1 MICNHKESVMKPKT
15 IPYLILVMLIFLTTA
30 CGGGSDPAIT
40 AESTLVEAASHMSSL
55 AGFEF
60 LLTHTGPI
68 VYIDTERTTE
78 FLQAGGNF
86 VSPDQAL
93 TTVKVGAL
101 GLVLEITV
109 ISIGDTQWGTNPLT
123 GAFQELSETYIYKP
137 TQYLDPENGFF
148 PKLGSEL
155 TELVLVGEEELEE
168 MPGLKLQHMTAN
180 LPGEV
185 IFEISNGLMDAG
197 TLQVDIWLDP
207 GTSEI
212 HRVTL
217 TDPSAAAEE
226 ERSVWQFDF
235 WSFGETVE
243 ITAP

>member
-1 MICNHKESVMKPKT
+1 MKSKKFL
-15 IPYLILVMLIFLTTA
+15 YLLLAVLVFVTTA
-30 CGGGSDPAIT
+30 CGGSKEPVIT
-40 AESTLVEAASHMSSL
+40 AESTLASAASHMSSL

-60 LLTHTGPI
+60 LLSHTGPT
-68 VYIDTERTTE
+68 VYVDTEGTTE
-78 FLQAGGNF
+78 LLQAGGNF
-86 VSPDQAL
+86 VSPDQAQ
-93 TTVKVGAL
+93 TTVKVGAI
-101 GLVLEITV
+101 GLVVEVTV

-137 TQYLDPENGFF
+137 IQYLDTENGFF

-212 HRVTL
+212 HRVML

-226 ERSVWQFDF
+226 ENSIWQFDF
-235 WSFGETVE
+235 WSFGETIE